1 MRTGAF
7 GSCRVWPVGLA
18 VFETISASSTW
29 GLPVA
34 AFSLLRGRERSP
46 CSAAIDVRDLVRDAS
61 CLAAGR
67 ISIRFARTTNHTVM
81 EISQCLDALS
91 QIHGEA
97 RARGVYFR
105 DAEGSS
111 LRGRDV
117 RIGGQPMVSFSSC
130 SYLGLEHHAALVDG
144 VVEATR
150 AYGTQFS
157 SSRGYL
163 SVPLYEELETLL
175 SQMFGG
181 HALVASSTTLGHQAV
196 LTALLTE
203 KDGIVMDHQVHHSV
217 QMAARLA
224 QAAGAKVA
232 IVRHNELERAAD
244 EVERMCRTCENVWF
258 ACDGVFS
265 MYGDLAPLRLLNH
278 LLGISD
284 KVKLYVDDAHGMS
297 WAGDH
302 GVGSFLSRMP
312 FHDRM
317 ILATSLNKAFSAAGG
332 VMVFPTAE
340 MRQRVLDCGGP
351 MVFSGPVQ
359 PPMLGA
365 AVASAKLHLSDEIY
379 VHQDALAERVRL
391 VNRRMRE
398 LSIPL
403 LVENEAPIFFVRMGL
418 PRVAFRVVQRLM
430 DEGYFI
436 NASVY
441 PTVPMKRAGVRFAV
455 TAAHRMEDIEGA
467 LGAMAR
473 IVPEVLDEEEV
484 SESMLEELF
493 DAAVPEESLCSERCR
508 EVRLDDV
515 ITVDDRELR
524 VLAKPHVESSHL
536 TVERY
541 GSIHELDV
549 QEWDRMLGTVGS
561 CSAAAQRVAEQTFC
575 QQDRDEYNW
584 DFHYV
589 IVRDASGS
597 PVAASFFSSAL
608 SKDDMLMRDEVSQE
622 VESRRA
628 TDPYFLTSKIVTMG
642 SGFSEGNHLY
652 LDREGPWRAALLR
665 LLEVATEIYDAESA
679 NMLLLR
685 DLPADDPEMDAFLRD
700 QGLLKVPMFTSYC
713 LDLDWSNL
721 EEHLATVSRRK
732 RRHLREIIDRS
743 EHYSIKV
750 FSPQSG
756 QQLDEEGLAH
766 LYGLY
771 RNVADRKR
779 KLNVFPLPETLMA
792 KLQSSDA
799 WELVAVYL
807 SEEFGGP
814 ADGAPI
820 AFYAAHRHAGHYA
833 PFLCGLDY
841 RFVFE
846 HGAYRNMIFEMIQRA
861 HADGFTRVHMGM
873 DADQEKLRFGC
884 RPIENC
890 IYLQVADHFH
900 GELLR
905 EVVAEVGLE
914 GAMRST

>member
-1 MRTGAF
+1 
-7 GSCRVWPVGLA
+7 
-18 VFETISASSTW
+18 
-29 GLPVA
+29 
-34 AFSLLRGRERSP
+34 
-46 CSAAIDVRDLVRDAS
+46 
-61 CLAAGR
+61 
-67 ISIRFARTTNHTVM
+67 M
-81 EISQCLDALS
+81 EISQFLDTLT

-97 RARGVYFR
+97 RSRGVYFR
-105 DAEGSS
+105 DSADTT

-117 RIGGQPMVSFSSC
+117 NIGGRSMVSFSSC
-130 SYLGLEHHAALVDG
+130 SYLGLEHHPSLVEG
-144 VVEATR
+144 VIEATR
-150 AYGTQFS
+150 AFGTQFS

-163 SVPLYEELETLL
+163 SAPLYDELEGLL

-181 HALVASSTTLGHQAV
+181 HALVTSSTTLGHQAV

-224 QAAGAKVA
+224 QAGGAKVA
-232 IVRHNELERAAD
+232 IVRHNELDRAAD
-244 EVERMCRTCENVWF
+244 EIERMCRTCDNVWF

-265 MYGDLAPLRLLNH
+265 MYGDLAPLNLLNH
-278 LLGISD
+278 LLSISD

-297 WAGDH
+297 WAGKH
-302 GVGSFLSRMP
+302 GAGSFLSRMP

-332 VMVFPTAE
+332 VMVFPTAQ
-340 MRQRVLDCGGP
+340 MRQRVMDCGGP

-379 VHQDALAERVRL
+379 THQEALAERTRM

-398 LSIPL
+398 LSLPL

-418 PRVAFRVVQRLM
+418 PRVAFRVVERLM

-455 TAAHRMEDIEGA
+455 TSAHRMADIEGA
-467 LGAMAR
+467 LSAMAR
-473 IVPEVLDEEEV
+473 IVPEVLDEEEM
-484 SESMLEELF
+484 SAGMLDELF
-493 DAAVPEESLCSERCR
+493 ASAVPEEARRSERYR
-508 EVRLDDV
+508 D
-515 ITVDDRELR
+515 IELR
-524 VLAKPHVESSHL
+524 DVMAVEDRSPSLVSELTIDPRSL

-541 GSIHELDV
+541 RSIDELDT
-549 QEWDRMLGTVGS
+549 QEWDRLLGEVGS
-561 CSAAAQRVAEQTFC
+561 CSAEAQRVAEHAFRQHA
-575 QQDRDEYNW
+575 RDEYNW

-589 IVRDASGS
+589 VVRTTDGT

-608 SKDDMLMRDEVSQE
+608 SKDDMLMRDEVSQA
-622 VESRRA
+622 VEARRA
-628 TDPYFLTSKIVTMG
+628 ADPYFLTSKIVTMG

-652 LDREGPWRAALLR
+652 LDRKGPWRAALVR
-665 LLEVATEIYDAESA
+665 MLEVATEIYDAEAA

-700 QGLLKVPMFTSYC
+700 QGLVKIPMFTSYY
-713 LDLDWSNL
+713 LDIDWSNQ
-721 EEHLATVSRRK
+721 EEYLAKLSRRK
-732 RRHLREIIDRS
+732 RKHLREIIERS
-743 EHYSIKV
+743 AHYSVKV
-750 FSPQSG
+750 FSPESG
-756 QQLDEEGLAH
+756 QQLDADGLSD
-766 LYGLY
+766 LYRLY

-779 KLNVFPLPETLMA
+779 KLNVFPLPATLMPR
-792 KLQSSDA
+792 LQTSDA

-807 SEEFGGP
+807 SEEGGGP
-814 ADGAPI
+814 ADGKPI
-820 AFYAAHRHAGHYA
+820 AFYAAHRHTGHYA

-841 RFVFE
+841 RYVFQ

-861 HADGFTRVHMGM
+861 QATGVKRIHMGM
-873 DADQEKLRFGC
+873 DADQEKQRFGC
-884 RPIENC
+884 QPMENC
-890 IYLQVADHFH
+890 VYLQARDHFN

-905 EVVAEVGLE
+905 EIVAEVGLE
-914 GAMRST
+914 KALQRAS

>member
-1 MRTGAF
+1 
-7 GSCRVWPVGLA
+7 
-18 VFETISASSTW
+18 
-29 GLPVA
+29 
-34 AFSLLRGRERSP
+34 
-46 CSAAIDVRDLVRDAS
+46 
-61 CLAAGR
+61 
-67 ISIRFARTTNHTVM
+67 M
-81 EISQCLDALS
+81 EISQFLDTLT

-97 RARGVYFR
+97 RSRGVYFR
-105 DAEGSS
+105 DSADTT

-117 RIGGQPMVSFSSC
+117 NIGGRSMVSFSSC
-130 SYLGLEHHAALVDG
+130 SYLGLEHHPSLVEG
-144 VVEATR
+144 VIEATR
-150 AYGTQFS
+150 AFGTQFS

-163 SVPLYEELETLL
+163 SAPLYDELEGLL

-181 HALVASSTTLGHQAV
+181 HALVTSSTTLGHQAV

-224 QAAGAKVA
+224 QAGGAKVA
-232 IVRHNELERAAD
+232 IVRHNELDRAAD
-244 EVERMCRTCENVWF
+244 EIERMCRTCDNVWF

-265 MYGDLAPLRLLNH
+265 MYGDLAPLNLLNH
-278 LLGISD
+278 LLSISD

-297 WAGDH
+297 WAGKH

-332 VMVFPTAE
+332 VMVFPTAQ
-340 MRQRVLDCGGP
+340 MRQRVMDCGGP

-379 VHQDALAERVRL
+379 THQEALAERTRM

-398 LSIPL
+398 LSLPL

-418 PRVAFRVVQRLM
+418 PRVAFRVVERLM

-455 TAAHRMEDIEGA
+455 TSAHRMADIEGA
-467 LGAMAR
+467 LSAMAR
-473 IVPEVLDEEEV
+473 IVPEVLDEEEM
-484 SESMLEELF
+484 SAGMLDELF
-493 DAAVPEESLCSERCR
+493 ASAVPEEARRSERYS
-508 EVRLDDV
+508 D
-515 ITVDDRELR
+515 IELR
-524 VLAKPHVESSHL
+524 DVMAVEDRSPSLVSELSIDPRSL

-541 GSIHELDV
+541 RSIDELDT
-549 QEWDRMLGTVGS
+549 QEWDRLLGEVGS
-561 CSAAAQRVAEQTFC
+561 CSAEAQRVAEHAFRQHA
-575 QQDRDEYNW
+575 RDEYNW

-589 IVRDASGS
+589 VVRTADGT

-608 SKDDMLMRDEVSQE
+608 SKDDMLMRDEVSQA
-622 VESRRA
+622 VEARRA
-628 TDPYFLTSKIVTMG
+628 ADPYFLTSKIVTMG

-652 LDREGPWRAALLR
+652 LDRKGPWRAALVR
-665 LLEVATEIYDAESA
+665 MLEVATEIYDAEAA

-700 QGLLKVPMFTSYC
+700 QGLVKIPMFTSYY
-713 LDLDWSNL
+713 LDIDWSNQ
-721 EEHLATVSRRK
+721 EEYLAKLSRRK
-732 RRHLREIIDRS
+732 RKHLREIIERS
-743 EHYSIKV
+743 AHYSVKV
-750 FSPQSG
+750 FSPESG
-756 QQLDEEGLAH
+756 QQLDADGLAD
-766 LYGLY
+766 LYRLY

-779 KLNVFPLPETLMA
+779 KLNVFPLPATLMP
-792 KLQSSDA
+792 KLQTSDA

-807 SEEFGGP
+807 SEEGGGP
-814 ADGAPI
+814 ADGKPI
-820 AFYAAHRHAGHYA
+820 AFYAAHRHTGHYA

-841 RFVFE
+841 RYVFQ

-861 HADGFTRVHMGM
+861 QATGVKRIHMGM
-873 DADQEKLRFGC
+873 DADQEKQRFGC
-884 RPIENC
+884 QPMENC
-890 IYLQVADHFH
+890 VYLQARDHFN

-905 EVVAEVGLE
+905 EIVAEVGLE
-914 GAMRST
+914 KSLQRAS

>member
-1 MRTGAF
+1 
-7 GSCRVWPVGLA
+7 
-18 VFETISASSTW
+18 
-29 GLPVA
+29 
-34 AFSLLRGRERSP
+34 
-46 CSAAIDVRDLVRDAS
+46 
-61 CLAAGR
+61 
-67 ISIRFARTTNHTVM
+67 M
-81 EISQCLDALS
+81 EISQFLDTLT

-97 RARGVYFR
+97 RSRGVYFR
-105 DAEGSS
+105 DSADTT

-117 RIGGQPMVSFSSC
+117 NIGGRSMVSFSSC
-130 SYLGLEHHAALVDG
+130 SYLGLEHHPSLVEG
-144 VVEATR
+144 VIEATR
-150 AYGTQFS
+150 AFGTQFS

-163 SVPLYEELETLL
+163 SAPLYDELEGLL

-181 HALVASSTTLGHQAV
+181 HALVTSSTTLGHQAV

-224 QAAGAKVA
+224 QAGGAKVA
-232 IVRHNELERAAD
+232 IVRHNELDRAAD
-244 EVERMCRTCENVWF
+244 EIERMCRTCDNVWF

-265 MYGDLAPLRLLNH
+265 MYGDLAPLNLLNH
-278 LLGISD
+278 LLSISD

-297 WAGDH
+297 WAGKH
-302 GVGSFLSRMP
+302 GAGSFLSRMP

-332 VMVFPTAE
+332 VMVFPTAQ
-340 MRQRVLDCGGP
+340 MRQRVMDCGGP

-379 VHQDALAERVRL
+379 THQEALAERTRM

-398 LSIPL
+398 LSLPL

-418 PRVAFRVVQRLM
+418 PRVAFRVVERLM

-455 TAAHRMEDIEGA
+455 TSAHRMADIEGA
-467 LGAMAR
+467 LSAMAR
-473 IVPEVLDEEEV
+473 IVPEVLDEEEM
-484 SESMLEELF
+484 SAGMLDELF
-493 DAAVPEESLCSERCR
+493 ASAVPEEARRSERYR
-508 EVRLDDV
+508 D
-515 ITVDDRELR
+515 IELR
-524 VLAKPHVESSHL
+524 DVMAVEDRSPSLVSELSIDPRSL

-541 GSIHELDV
+541 RSIDELDT
-549 QEWDRMLGTVGS
+549 QEWDRLLGEVGS
-561 CSAAAQRVAEQTFC
+561 CSAEAQRVAEHAFRQHA
-575 QQDRDEYNW
+575 RDEYNW

-589 IVRDASGS
+589 VVRTTDGT

-608 SKDDMLMRDEVSQE
+608 SKDDMLMRDEVSQA
-622 VESRRA
+622 VEARRA
-628 TDPYFLTSKIVTMG
+628 ADPYFLTSKIVTMG

-652 LDREGPWRAALLR
+652 LDRKGPWRAALVR
-665 LLEVATEIYDAESA
+665 MLEVATEIYDAEAA

-700 QGLLKVPMFTSYC
+700 QGLVKIPMFTSYY
-713 LDLDWSNL
+713 LDIDWSNQ
-721 EEHLATVSRRK
+721 EEYLAKLSRRK
-732 RRHLREIIDRS
+732 RKHLREIIERS
-743 EHYSIKV
+743 AHYSVKV
-750 FSPQSG
+750 FSPESG
-756 QQLDEEGLAH
+756 QQLDADGLSD
-766 LYGLY
+766 LYRLY

-779 KLNVFPLPETLMA
+779 KLNVFPLPATLMPR
-792 KLQSSDA
+792 LQTSDA

-807 SEEFGGP
+807 SEEGGGP
-814 ADGAPI
+814 ADGKPI
-820 AFYAAHRHAGHYA
+820 AFYAAHRHTGHYA

-841 RFVFE
+841 RYVFQ

-861 HADGFTRVHMGM
+861 QATGVKRIHMGM
-873 DADQEKLRFGC
+873 DADQEKQRFGC
-884 RPIENC
+884 QPMENC
-890 IYLQVADHFH
+890 VYLQARDHFN

-905 EVVAEVGLE
+905 EIVAEVGLE
-914 GAMRST
+914 KALQRAS

>member
-1 MRTGAF
+1 
-7 GSCRVWPVGLA
+7 
-18 VFETISASSTW
+18 
-29 GLPVA
+29 
-34 AFSLLRGRERSP
+34 
-46 CSAAIDVRDLVRDAS
+46 
-61 CLAAGR
+61 
-67 ISIRFARTTNHTVM
+67 M
-81 EISQCLDALS
+81 EISQFLDTLT

-97 RARGVYFR
+97 RSRGVYFR
-105 DAEGSS
+105 DSEDTT

-117 RIGGQPMVSFSSC
+117 RIGDRSLVSFSSC
-130 SYLGLEHHAALVDG
+130 SYLGLENHPALVEG
-144 VVEATR
+144 VIEATR
-150 AYGTQFS
+150 AFGTQFS
-157 SSRGYL
+157 SSRGYI
-163 SVPLYEELETLL
+163 SAPLYTELESLL

-181 HALVASSTTLGHQAV
+181 HALVTSSTTLGHQSV

-203 KDGIVMDHQVHHSV
+203 RDGIVMDHQVHHSV

-224 QAAGAKVA
+224 QAGGAKVS

-244 EVERMCRTCENVWF
+244 EVERLTRSCDNVWF

-265 MYGDLAPLRLLNH
+265 MYGDLAPLKLLRH
-278 LLGISD
+278 LLSISD

-297 WAGDH
+297 WAGRH

-340 MRQRVLDCGGP
+340 MRKRVMDCGGP

-379 VHQDALAERVRL
+379 PYQEALAERTRM
-391 VNRRMRE
+391 VNRRMGE
-398 LSIPL
+398 LNLPL

-467 LGAMAR
+467 LTAMAR
-473 IVPEVLDEEEV
+473 IVPEVLEEEAL
-484 SESMLEELF
+484 STGMLDEMF
-493 DAAVPEESLCSERCR
+493 ASAVPEEALRSEQYSGVQLADVMSIARPTR
-508 EVRLDDV
+508 SSVPAGLDADP
-515 ITVDDRELR
+515 R
-524 VLAKPHVESSHL
+524 SL
-536 TVERY
+536 TVEHY
-541 GSIHELDV
+541 HSIDELDTA
-549 QEWDRMLGTVGS
+549 EWDALLGGIGA
-561 CSAAAQRVAEQTFC
+561 CSAEAQRVAEQTFSG
-575 QQDRDEYNW
+575 QSREEYNW

-589 IVRDASGS
+589 IVRTADGT
-597 PVAASFFSSAL
+597 PVAATFFSAAL
-608 SKDDMLMRDEVSQE
+608 SKDDMLMRDEVSQA
-622 VESRRA
+622 VEAKRA
-628 TDPYFLTSKIVTMG
+628 TDPYFLTSRIVTMG
-642 SGFSEGNHLY
+642 SGFSEGDHLY
-652 LDREGPWRAALLR
+652 LDRQGPWRAALVR
-665 LLEVATEIYDAESA
+665 LLEIATEVYDQQTA

-685 DLPADDPEMDAFLRD
+685 DLSAEDPEMDAFLRD
-700 QGLLKVPMFTSYC
+700 QGFVKIPMFTSYY
-713 LDLDWSNL
+713 LDIDWKSQD
-721 EEHLATVSRRK
+721 EYLAGLSRRK

-743 EHYSIKV
+743 QHYSVKV
-750 FSPQSG
+750 FSPETGES
-756 QQLDEEGLAH
+756 LDDADLAH
-766 LYGLY
+766 LYRLY

-779 KLNVFPLPETLMA
+779 KLNVFPLPASLMPR
-792 KLQSSDA
+792 LQSSDA

-807 SEEFGGP
+807 SEAGGGP
-814 ADGAPI
+814 ADGKPV
-820 AFYAAHRHAGHYA
+820 AFYAAHRHGEDYA

-846 HGAYRNMIFEMIQRA
+846 HGAYRGMIFEMIQRA
-861 HADGFTRVHMGM
+861 QAAGFRHIHMGM
-873 DADQEKLRFGC
+873 DADQEKQRFGC
-884 RPIENC
+884 RPMENC
-890 IYLQVADHFH
+890 VYLQARDHFN

-914 GAMRST
+914 QPMRKAG

>member
-1 MRTGAF
+1 
-7 GSCRVWPVGLA
+7 
-18 VFETISASSTW
+18 
-29 GLPVA
+29 
-34 AFSLLRGRERSP
+34 
-46 CSAAIDVRDLVRDAS
+46 
-61 CLAAGR
+61 
-67 ISIRFARTTNHTVM
+67 M
-81 EISQCLDALS
+81 EISQFLDTLT

-97 RARGVYFR
+97 RSRGVYFR
-105 DAEGSS
+105 DSADTT

-117 RIGGQPMVSFSSC
+117 NIGGRSMVSFSSC
-130 SYLGLEHHAALVDG
+130 SYLGLEHHPDLVEG
-144 VVEATR
+144 VIEATR
-150 AYGTQFS
+150 AFGTQFS

-163 SVPLYEELETLL
+163 SAPLYDELESLL

-181 HALVASSTTLGHQAV
+181 HALVTSSTTLGHQAV

-224 QAAGAKVA
+224 QAGGAKVA
-232 IVRHNELERAAD
+232 IVRHNELDRAAD
-244 EVERMCRTCENVWF
+244 EIERMCRTCDNVWF

-265 MYGDLAPLRLLNH
+265 MYGDLAPLNLLNH
-278 LLGISD
+278 LLSISD

-297 WAGDH
+297 WAGKH
-302 GVGSFLSRMP
+302 GAGSFLSRMP

-332 VMVFPTAE
+332 VMVFPTAQ
-340 MRQRVLDCGGP
+340 MRQRVMDCGGP

-379 VHQDALAERVRL
+379 THQEALAERTRL

-398 LSIPL
+398 LSLPL

-455 TAAHRMEDIEGA
+455 TSAHRLEDIEGA
-467 LGAMAR
+467 LSAMAR
-473 IVPEVLDEEEV
+473 IVPEVLDEEKM
-484 SESMLEELF
+484 SAGMLDELF
-493 DAAVPEESLCSERCR
+493 ASAVPEEARRSEQYSD
-508 EVRLDDV
+508 VRLHDV
-515 ITVDDRELR
+515 M
-524 VLAKPHVESSHL
+524 AVEDSAPSL
-536 TVERY
+536 VSALSIDPRSLIVERY
-541 GSIHELDV
+541 RSIDELDT
-549 QEWDRMLGTVGS
+549 QEWDRLLGEVGS
-561 CSAAAQRVAEQTFC
+561 CSAEAQRVAEQAFR
-575 QQDRDEYNW
+575 QHDRDEYNW

-589 IVRDASGS
+589 IVRTADGT

-608 SKDDMLMRDEVSQE
+608 SKDDMLMRDEVSQA
-622 VESRRA
+622 VEARRA
-628 TDPYFLTSKIVTMG
+628 ADPYFLTSKIVTMG

-652 LDREGPWRAALLR
+652 LDRKGPWRAALVR
-665 LLEVATEIYDAESA
+665 MLEVATEVYDAEAA

-700 QGLLKVPMFTSYC
+700 QGLVKIPMFTSYH
-713 LDLDWSNL
+713 LDIDWSSQ
-721 EEHLATVSRRK
+721 EEYLAKLSRRK
-732 RRHLREIIDRS
+732 RKHLREIIERS
-743 EHYSIKV
+743 AHYSVKV

-756 QQLDEEGLAH
+756 QQLDADGLAH
-766 LYGLY
+766 LYRLY

-779 KLNVFPLPETLMA
+779 KLNVFPLPATLMP
-792 KLQSSDA
+792 KLQTSDA

-807 SEEFGGP
+807 SEEGGGP
-814 ADGAPI
+814 ADGKPI
-820 AFYAAHRHAGHYA
+820 AFYAAHRHTGHYA

-861 HADGFTRVHMGM
+861 QATGVKRIHMGM
-873 DADQEKLRFGC
+873 DADQEKQRFGC
-884 RPIENC
+884 RPMENC
-890 IYLQVADHFH
+890 VYLQARDHFN

-905 EVVAEVGLE
+905 EIVAEVGLDQ
-914 GAMRST
+914 ALRRAS

>member
-1 MRTGAF
+1 
-7 GSCRVWPVGLA
+7 
-18 VFETISASSTW
+18 
-29 GLPVA
+29 
-34 AFSLLRGRERSP
+34 
-46 CSAAIDVRDLVRDAS
+46 
-61 CLAAGR
+61 
-67 ISIRFARTTNHTVM
+67 M
-81 EISQCLDALS
+81 EISQFLDTLT

-97 RARGVYFR
+97 RSRGVYFR
-105 DAEGSS
+105 DSADTT

-117 RIGGQPMVSFSSC
+117 NIGGRSMVSFSSC
-130 SYLGLEHHAALVDG
+130 SYLGLEHHPDLVEG
-144 VVEATR
+144 VIEATR
-150 AYGTQFS
+150 AFGTQFS

-163 SVPLYEELETLL
+163 SAPLYDELEALL

-181 HALVASSTTLGHQAV
+181 HALVTSSTTLGHQAV

-224 QAAGAKVA
+224 QAGGAKVS

-244 EVERMCRTCENVWF
+244 EIERMCRTCDNVWF

-265 MYGDLAPLRLLNH
+265 MYGDLAPLNLLNH
-278 LLGISD
+278 LLSISD

-297 WAGDH
+297 WAGKH

-332 VMVFPTAE
+332 VMVFPTAQ
-340 MRQRVLDCGGP
+340 MRQRVMDCGGP

-379 VHQDALAERVRL
+379 SYQQALAERTRM

-398 LSIPL
+398 LSLPL

-455 TAAHRMEDIEGA
+455 TSAHRMEDIEGA
-467 LGAMAR
+467 LSAMAR
-473 IVPEVLDEEEV
+473 IVPEVLDEEEM
-484 SESMLEELF
+484 SAGMLDELF
-493 DAAVPEESLCSERCR
+493 ASAVPEEALRSEQYRDVQLRDVMAVEDSTPSLVSELSIDPRS
-508 EVRLDDV
+508 L
-515 ITVDDRELR
+515 
-524 VLAKPHVESSHL
+524 S
-536 TVERY
+536 VERY
-541 GSIHELDV
+541 RSIDALDTE
-549 QEWDRMLGTVGS
+549 EWDRLLGEVGS
-561 CSAAAQRVAEQTFC
+561 CSAEAQRVAEQAFR
-575 QQDRDEYNW
+575 QHSRDEYNW

-589 IVRDASGS
+589 IVRTADGT

-608 SKDDMLMRDEVSQE
+608 NKDDMLMRDEVSQA
-622 VESRRA
+622 VEARRA
-628 TDPYFLTSKIVTMG
+628 ADPYFLTSKIVTMG

-652 LDREGPWRAALLR
+652 LDRAGPWRAALVR
-665 LLEVATEIYDAESA
+665 MLEVATEIYDAEAA

-700 QGLLKVPMFTSYC
+700 QGLVKIPMFTSYY
-713 LDLDWSNL
+713 LDIDWSSQ
-721 EEHLATVSRRK
+721 EEYLAKLSRRK
-732 RRHLREIIDRS
+732 RKHLREIIERS
-743 EHYSIKV
+743 AHYSVKV

-756 QQLDEEGLAH
+756 EQLDADGLAH
-766 LYGLY
+766 LYRLY

-779 KLNVFPLPETLMA
+779 KLNVFPLPATLMP
-792 KLQSSDA
+792 KLQTSDA

-807 SEEFGGP
+807 SEEGGGP
-814 ADGAPI
+814 ADGKPI
-820 AFYAAHRHAGHYA
+820 AFYAAHRHTGHYA

-861 HADGFTRVHMGM
+861 QATGVKRIHMGM
-873 DADQEKLRFGC
+873 DADQEKQRFGC
-884 RPIENC
+884 QPMENC
-890 IYLQVADHFH
+890 VYLQARDHFN

-905 EVVAEVGLE
+905 EIVAEVGLE
-914 GAMRST
+914 QALRRAS

>member
-1 MRTGAF
+1 
-7 GSCRVWPVGLA
+7 
-18 VFETISASSTW
+18 
-29 GLPVA
+29 
-34 AFSLLRGRERSP
+34 
-46 CSAAIDVRDLVRDAS
+46 
-61 CLAAGR
+61 
-67 ISIRFARTTNHTVM
+67 M
-81 EISQCLDALS
+81 EISQCLEALS
-91 QIHGEA
+91 QVHSEA

-111 LRGRDV
+111 LSGRDV
-117 RIGGQPMVSFSSC
+117 RIGGQSMVSFSSC
-130 SYLGLEHHAALVDG
+130 SYLGLEHHPALVDG

-150 AYGTQFS
+150 SYGTQFS

-163 SVPLYEELETLL
+163 SAPLYEELEALL

-181 HALVASSTTLGHQAV
+181 HALVTSSTTLGHQSV

-232 IVRHNELERAAD
+232 IVRHNELERAAA

-265 MYGDLAPLRLLNH
+265 MYGDLAPLRLLKH
-278 LLGISD
+278 LLAISD

-379 VHQDALAERVRL
+379 LHQDALAERVCM

-430 DEGYFI
+430 GEGYFI

-473 IVPEVLDEEEV
+473 IVPEVLDEEDV
-484 SESMLEELF
+484 SAVMLDELF
-493 DAAVPEESLCSERCR
+493 DAAVPEESRCSDQCR
-508 EVRLDDV
+508 EVRVGDV
-515 ITVDDRELR
+515 ITLDQRER
-524 VLAKPHVESSHL
+524 VVLDAPQDESSSL

-541 GSIHELDV
+541 ESIDDLDV
-549 QEWDRMLGTVGS
+549 EEWDRMLGTVGS
-561 CSAAAQRVAEQTFC
+561 CSANAQRVAEQTFR
-575 QQDRDEYNW
+575 QHNRDEYNW
-584 DFHYV
+584 GFQYI
-589 IVRDASGS
+589 IVRAAGGA

-652 LDREGPWRAALLR
+652 LDRVGPWRAALTR
-665 LLEVATEIYDAESA
+665 LLEVAAEIYDQSSA
-679 NMLLLR
+679 NMLILR
-685 DLPADDPEMDAFLRD
+685 DLPADDPEMDAFLRG
-700 QGLLKVPMFTSYC
+700 QGLVKVPMFTSYF
-713 LDLDWSNL
+713 LDLDWSSL
-721 EEHLATVSRRK
+721 GEHLAKVSRRK

-743 EHYSIKV
+743 AHYSIKV
-750 FSPQSG
+750 YSPQSG
-756 QQLDEEGLAH
+756 RHLDEDGLAH

-799 WELVAVYL
+799 WELVAVHL
-807 SEEFGGP
+807 SEDVGGP
-814 ADGAPI
+814 ANGAPV

-861 HADGFTRVHMGM
+861 RNAGFQRIHMGM

-884 RPIENC
+884 QPVENC
-890 IYLQVADHFH
+890 LYLQVADHFN

-905 EVVAEVGLE
+905 EVVADVGLE
-914 GAMRST
+914 DVMRSA

>member
-1 MRTGAF
+1 
-7 GSCRVWPVGLA
+7 
-18 VFETISASSTW
+18 
-29 GLPVA
+29 
-34 AFSLLRGRERSP
+34 
-46 CSAAIDVRDLVRDAS
+46 
-61 CLAAGR
+61 
-67 ISIRFARTTNHTVM
+67 M
-81 EISQCLDALS
+81 EISQFLDTLT

-97 RARGVYFR
+97 RSRGVYFR
-105 DAEGSS
+105 DSADTT

-117 RIGGQPMVSFSSC
+117 NIGGRSMVSFSSC
-130 SYLGLEHHAALVDG
+130 SYLGLEHHPSLVEG
-144 VVEATR
+144 VIEATR
-150 AYGTQFS
+150 AFGTQFS

-163 SVPLYEELETLL
+163 SAPLYDELEGLL

-181 HALVASSTTLGHQAV
+181 HALVTSSTTLGHQAV

-224 QAAGAKVA
+224 QAGGAKVA
-232 IVRHNELERAAD
+232 IVRHNELDRAAD
-244 EVERMCRTCENVWF
+244 EIERMCRTCDNVWF

-265 MYGDLAPLRLLNH
+265 MYGDLAPLNLLNH
-278 LLGISD
+278 LLSISD

-297 WAGDH
+297 WAGKH
-302 GVGSFLSRMP
+302 GAGSFLSRMP

-332 VMVFPTAE
+332 VMVFPTAQ
-340 MRQRVLDCGGP
+340 MRQRVMDCGGP

-379 VHQDALAERVRL
+379 THQEALAERTRM

-398 LSIPL
+398 LSLPL

-418 PRVAFRVVQRLM
+418 PRVAFRVVERLM

-455 TAAHRMEDIEGA
+455 TSAHRMADIEGA
-467 LGAMAR
+467 LSAMAR
-473 IVPEVLDEEEV
+473 IVPEVLDEEEM
-484 SESMLEELF
+484 SAGMLDELF
-493 DAAVPEESLCSERCR
+493 ASAVPEEARRSERYR
-508 EVRLDDV
+508 D
-515 ITVDDRELR
+515 IELR
-524 VLAKPHVESSHL
+524 DVMAVEDRSPSLVSELSIDPRSL

-541 GSIHELDV
+541 RSIDELDT
-549 QEWDRMLGTVGS
+549 QEWDRLLGEVGS
-561 CSAAAQRVAEQTFC
+561 CSAEAQRVAEHVFRQHA
-575 QQDRDEYNW
+575 RDEYNW

-589 IVRDASGS
+589 VVRTTDGT

-608 SKDDMLMRDEVSQE
+608 SKDDMLMRDEVSQA
-622 VESRRA
+622 VEARRA
-628 TDPYFLTSKIVTMG
+628 ADPYFLTSKIVTMG

-652 LDREGPWRAALLR
+652 LDRKGPWRAALVR
-665 LLEVATEIYDAESA
+665 MLEVATEIYDAEAA

-700 QGLLKVPMFTSYC
+700 QGLVKIPMFTSYY
-713 LDLDWSNL
+713 LDIDWSNQ
-721 EEHLATVSRRK
+721 EEYLAKLSRRK
-732 RRHLREIIDRS
+732 RKHLREIIERS
-743 EHYSIKV
+743 AHYSVKV
-750 FSPQSG
+750 FSPESG
-756 QQLDEEGLAH
+756 QQLDADGLSD
-766 LYGLY
+766 LYRLY

-779 KLNVFPLPETLMA
+779 KLNVFPLPATLMPR
-792 KLQSSDA
+792 LQTSDA

-807 SEEFGGP
+807 SEEGGGP
-814 ADGAPI
+814 ADGKPI
-820 AFYAAHRHAGHYA
+820 AFYAAHRHTGHYA

-841 RFVFE
+841 RYVFQ

-861 HADGFTRVHMGM
+861 QATGVKRIHMGM
-873 DADQEKLRFGC
+873 DADQEKQRFGC
-884 RPIENC
+884 QPMENC
-890 IYLQVADHFH
+890 VYLQARDHFN

-905 EVVAEVGLE
+905 EIVAEVGLE
-914 GAMRST
+914 KALQRAS